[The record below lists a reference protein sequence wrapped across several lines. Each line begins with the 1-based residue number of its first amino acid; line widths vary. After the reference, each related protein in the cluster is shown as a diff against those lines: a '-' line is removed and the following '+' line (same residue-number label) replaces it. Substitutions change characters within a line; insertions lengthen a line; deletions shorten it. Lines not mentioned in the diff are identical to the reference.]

1 MDQPPVAFANP
12 VSSTP
17 PRRTGWI
24 VYSVIISFFFLVSV
38 LANFVLLALCF
49 GDVASRHA
57 VRRTAFLE
65 QFVDGDPDARDKIA
79 VIYLTGVI
87 TSDPESSLSGDGMVG
102 DIKEQL
108 QTALDDKHVKA
119 IVLRINSPGGEVVAS
134 DAIYNAVAAAREVKP
149 IVVSMDSVAASG
161 GYYVAVGSD
170 YIFATDMT
178 ITGSIGVIMQSFTFG
193 DLMGKVG
200 VKSYTFKSG
209 KYKDV
214 LNPTRE
220 PTEDEKELVQTLVME
235 VYDKFVGIVAEER
248 GMKVDELKDG
258 LADGRILSG
267 KQALEAGF
275 VDELGYFEDAV
286 DKAKDLGKIE
296 NKKKVKVVRYV
307 MPFSWQ
313 NVFRMFGQNDRAK
326 IQLEL
331 MPTQLKLQSGK
342 LYFLPAYMF
351 R

>member
-1 MDQPPVAFANP
+1 MDQPPVFFADP
-12 VSSTP
+12 VSSNQP
-17 PRRTGWI
+17 PRRAGWV
-24 VYSVIISFFFLVSV
+24 VYSAIISFLFLVSA
-38 LANFVLLALCF
+38 LTNCVLLAF
-49 GDVASRHA
+49 YFSDGVPKHTA
-57 VRRTAFLE
+57 RRTAYLE
-65 QFVDGDPDARDKIA
+65 QFVDGNPDARDKIA
-79 VIYLTGVI
+79 VIYLTGII
-87 TSDPESSLSGDGMVG
+87 TSDPGSSLSEDGMVG

-108 QTALDDKHVKA
+108 QAALDDERVKA

-134 DAIYNAVAAAREVKP
+134 DAIYNAVAAAREVKH

-161 GYYVAVGSD
+161 GYYVAVGGD

-178 ITGSIGVIMQSFTFG
+178 ITGSIGVIMQSFTFA
-193 DLMGKVG
+193 DLMVKVG

-220 PTEDEKELVQTLVME
+220 PTEDEKQLVQTLIME
-235 VYDKFVGIVAEER
+235 VYDKFVGIVADER
-248 GMKVDELKDG
+248 GMDVEELKDG

-267 KQALEAGF
+267 KQALEAKF
-275 VDELGYFEDAV
+275 VDEIGYFDDAV
-286 DKAKDLGKIE
+286 EKAKELGGIK
-296 NKKKVKVVRYV
+296 NKKAKVVRYV
-307 MPFSWQ
+307 VPFSWQ

-331 MPTQLKLQSGK
+331 MPSQLKLQSGK

-351 R
+351 Q

>member
-1 MDQPPVAFANP
+1 M
-12 VSSTP
+12 
-17 PRRTGWI
+17 
-24 VYSVIISFFFLVSV
+24 YSVIISFFFLVSM

-49 GDVASRHA
+49 HTGAPGYGA
-57 VRRTAFLE
+57 RRTAYLE
-65 QFVDGDPDARDKIA
+65 QFVDGDTDAHDKIA

-87 TSDPESSLSGDGMVG
+87 SSDPESSLSEDGMVG

-108 QTALDDKHVKA
+108 RAALDDKRVKA

-134 DAIYNAVAAAREVKP
+134 DAIYNAVAAARGVKHV
-149 IVVSMDSVAASG
+149 VVSMDSVAASG
-161 GYYVAVGSD
+161 GYYVAVGGD

-200 VKSYTFKSG
+200 IKSYTFKSG

-220 PTEDEKELVQTLVME
+220 PTEDEKQLVQTLIME
-235 VYDKFVGIVAEER
+235 VYDKFVGIVADER
-248 GMKVDELKDG
+248 DMKVEELKEG

-286 DKAKDLGKIE
+286 EKAKELAGI
-296 NKKKVKVVRYV
+296 KKAKVVRYV
-307 MPFSWQ
+307 LPFSWH
-313 NVFRMFGQNDRAK
+313 NVFRMFSQNDRAK

-331 MPTQLKLQSGK
+331 MPNQLKLQSGK

-351 R
+351 Q